1 MTTESSPALTPEQWE
16 AKDYRQSARL
26 LDDWAKEQQDRLRED
41 DSTEYVAKLGL
52 SEDGCVVA
60 MSRAHERVVVP
71 PPARAVLAAFALWGQ
86 SFGFTREDVAA
97 LERAA
102 EVLGDDRVAASLRSV
117 ASRIGALLP
126 P

>member
-1 MTTESSPALTPEQWE
+1 MATESSPALTPEQWE

-71 PPARAVLAAFALWGQ
+71 PPARDVLAAFALWGQ
-86 SFGFTREDVAA
+86 PFGFTREDVAA

-102 EVLGDDRVAASLRSV
+102 EALGDDRAAAVRSL
-117 ASRIGALLP
+117 ADRIGALLP